1 MKNKDDVLQ
10 AFTQTI
16 FLTFSTLRV
25 SFYPKEVDAK
35 RPFSPKV
42 AYGQLPVLLL
52 SHHKPL

>member
-1 MKNKDDVLQ
+1 MKNEDDVLQ
-10 AFTQTI
+10 AFTQMI

-25 SFYPKEVDAK
+25 SFYPKQVDAK